1 MPKSAMDH
9 KWLDDFLALA
19 RERNFS
25 KAAAL
30 RHVTQPQ
37 FSRRI
42 RALELWAGAE
52 LVNRSNV
59 PIVLTPAGDT
69 LLAASKQ
76 AVYAL
81 AEARE
86 RIARQ
91 QGGGSWTTLF
101 TGRTL
106 SRTVVPRWLAQVRAE
121 LSKSGDAGDVPVRLM
136 TGSIHDGVIALEQG
150 GADFLI
156 SYAHPRLAL
165 ALDEQQFEGLTL
177 GHDEL
182 VAVSSPMPNCQAG
195 PSANGLPRHALPG
208 TAAKPVQALGFA
220 PQLALAQIL
229 RDSLARSKK
238 VLHLNVITESDFA
251 ESLHEQALQ
260 GAGMAWLPLGLV
272 AADLKAGRLVRADAD
287 ADIIRF
293 EVRLY
298 KNRHIKTPRLEK
310 IWAAAIELAWP

>member
-1 MPKSAMDH
+1 MQKSGMDH
-9 KWLDDFLALA
+9 KWLEDFVMLA

-52 LVNRSNV
+52 LINRAGV
-59 PIVLTPAGDT
+59 PIALTAAGDT
-69 LLAASKQ
+69 LLAASRQ
-76 AVYAL
+76 AVHAL
-81 AEARE
+81 ADARE
-86 RIARQ
+86 RIARL
-91 QGGGSWTTLF
+91 QGDGQWITLF

-106 SRTVVPRWLAQVRAE
+106 SRTVVPRWLAKIRLQLDKQGIE
-121 LSKSGDAGDVPVRLM
+121 VPVRLM

-150 GADFLI
+150 GADFLL
-156 SYAHPRLAL
+156 SLSHPRLAL
-165 ALDEQQFEGLTL
+165 TLDDQQFEAITL

-182 VAVSSPMPNCQAG
+182 VAVSSAL
-195 PSANGLPRHALPG
+195 PSGKPRYALPG
-208 TAAKPVQALGFA
+208 TAAKPVKALSFA

-229 RDSLARSKK
+229 QDGLTRSAQQ
-238 VLHLNVITESDFA
+238 LHLRVVTESDFA

-272 AADLKAGRLVRADAD
+272 AEDLKSGRLVLASSGQDS
-287 ADIIRF
+287 IRF

-298 KNRHIKTPRLEK
+298 RNRQVKSQLLQKVWT
-310 IWAAAIELAWP
+310 ASA

>member
-1 MPKSAMDH
+1 MWAMPKSGMDH
-9 KWLDDFLALA
+9 KWLDDFLMLA

-52 LVNRSNV
+52 LVNRAGV
-59 PIVLTPAGDT
+59 PLALTAAGDT

-76 AVYAL
+76 AVNAL
-81 AEARE
+81 ADARE
-86 RIARQ
+86 RIARL
-91 QGGGSWTTLF
+91 QGSGRWTTLF

-106 SRTVVPRWLAQVRAE
+106 SRTVVPRWLAKVRST
-121 LSKSGDAGDVPVRLM
+121 LGKSGEEVPLRLM

-150 GADFLI
+150 GADLLLSF
-156 SYAHPRLAL
+156 AHPRLAL
-165 ALDEQQFEGLTL
+165 ALDEQQFEGITL

-182 VAVSSPMPNCQAG
+182 VAVSAPLTGS
-195 PSANGLPRHALPG
+195 SKNGKPKHALPG
-208 TAAKPVQALGFA
+208 TAAKPVKALSFA

-229 RDSLARSKK
+229 QDGLTRAKQQ
-238 VLHLNVITESDFA
+238 LHLNVITESDFA

-260 GAGMAWLPLGLV
+260 GAGVAWLPMGLV
-272 AADLKAGRLVRADAD
+272 ADDLKAGRLVLAATMQE
-287 ADIIRF
+287 AIRF
-293 EVRLY
+293 EIRLY
-298 KNRHIKTPRLEK
+298 KNRQTASPHVQK
-310 IWAAAIELAWP
+310 IWKASA